1 MPNMESKTVAKII
14 VEEVVARFGTLRII
28 HSDKVR
34 QFESEFFG
42 EMCRLLHIEKTRTT
56 FYHPQSEG
64 MVERLNRSLTAMLS
78 SYVQARQP

>member
-34 QFESEFFG
+34 QFESEFFW
-42 EMCRLLHIEKTRTT
+42 
-56 FYHPQSEG
+56 
-64 MVERLNRSLTAMLS
+64 
-78 SYVQARQP
+78 